1 MLYLLRPHQ
10 GIRWIDMLSYIRA
23 AAGERGVDLDGLD
36 WLEDDATTEGTTL
49 LRLRLALRHGTA
61 TRTGIVVDAGDL
73 VALSRG
79 EQIRSDY
86 EDLVT
91 TRPNYRRSLAE
102 LEAVMPGTIADE
114 DESDALLDEEMVK
127 TLADSDADLV
137 AALDV
142 TADPVLVN
150 HWRSLGGLVPDPV

>member
-10 GIRWIDMLSYIRA
+10 EIRWIDLLSYMHA
-23 AAGERGVDLDGLD
+23 AAAEHGVDLDGLD
-36 WLEDDATTEGTTL
+36 WLEDEPTTEDTTL

-73 VALSRG
+73 AAVSRG

-86 EDLVT
+86 GDLVA
-91 TRPNYRRSLAE
+91 TRPNYRKTLAE
-102 LEAVMPGTIADE
+102 LEALAPGTIAEE
-114 DESDALLDEEMVK
+114 DESDALLDADMVE
-127 TLADSDADLV
+127 TLVRSDADLV
-137 AALDV
+137 TALDV
-142 TADPVLVN
+142 AADPALVT